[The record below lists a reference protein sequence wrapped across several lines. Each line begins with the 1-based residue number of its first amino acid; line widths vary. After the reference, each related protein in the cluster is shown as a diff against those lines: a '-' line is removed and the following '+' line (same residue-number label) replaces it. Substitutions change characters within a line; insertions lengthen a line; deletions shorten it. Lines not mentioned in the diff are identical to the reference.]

1 MLPNNDEAA
10 PRARTAARSRRTLR
24 TVIAV
29 VIVAL
34 ALLCAGR
41 MWWMS
46 AMATEGAVPPA
57 SAIPLPAG
65 VEIRSESSDCASGGC
80 WATLTLR
87 PPAGQTPE
95 ALAEEIGATPQLA
108 IPGNFFDPR
117 TIWVSARPVGSL
129 LLLTADYWS
138 QEWVP

>member
-1 MLPNNDEAA
+1 MLPNNEEAA
-10 PRARTAARSRRTLR
+10 LRARTATRSRRKLWAA
-24 TVIAV
+24 IAV
-29 VIVAL
+29 VIVVL
-34 ALLCAGR
+34 AVLYAGR
-41 MWWMS
+41 LWWMS

-65 VEIRSESSDCASGGC
+65 VEIRGESSDCASGGC

-87 PPAGQTPE
+87 PPAGQSPE
-95 ALAEEIGATPQLA
+95 ALAEEMGATPQLA

-117 TIWVSARPVGSL
+117 TIWVSARPAGSL